1 MDFPSFDD
9 IFRIQFRACIHFE
22 CCLPYSF
29 LNTYLMF
36 YKIADD
42 TLVAS
47 LSIIGSPIIMFCLF
61 PFVLKLQCREFGD
74 I

>member
-1 MDFPSFDD
+1 
-9 IFRIQFRACIHFE
+9 
-22 CCLPYSF
+22 
-29 LNTYLMF
+29 MF

-47 LSIIGSPIIMFCLF
+47 LSIIGSPIILFCLF

-74 I
+74 ILNVASYNIFYTSEIPGE